1 VLLSTWLASLAGAD
15 AIPASDTI
23 FAWATDAGIP
33 GEFLELSWFVFRH
46 RAIAAKSRQKD
57 WRQTYRNYVQKGYLK
72 LWYFDSEG
80 ACRLTTVGIQE
91 QRVLDAERDR
101 TEEQAA

>member
-1 VLLSTWLASLAGAD
+1 VLLTTWLASLAGAD
-15 AIPASDTI
+15 AIPGTDSI

-33 GEFLELSWFVFRH
+33 DAFLELSWFVFRN
-46 RAIAAKSRQKD
+46 RAVAAKSRQKD

-72 LWYFDSEG
+72 LWYVDAES
-80 ACRLTTVGIQE
+80 AYRLTTVGIQE
-91 QRVLDAERDR
+91 QRVLDAERGR